1 MLSQLNKGV
10 KRCLRNDNQVLCFSI
25 VVVLTVLISMHLS
38 SPVVIKN
45 INNSC
50 TKCLFIILLGVS
62 LYYRSFMLTLAVL
75 LSMFFIS
82 SYVNAYHPVQGYS
95 DDSIFTQ
102 VGHIIENLENTEEN
116 TGKNTVQEMSAE
128 NTEENTDENTH
139 THTFP
144 THTHTDEE
152 KEETIEEMT
161 VEKDEKKS
169 TSKLENTFV
178 SLKDKIFKSLKE
190 VQDNVVPEDTK
201 KNNKHSPDIGIGEYC
216 AQGDLPD
223 SPSGFDP
230 NCMLTCETL

>member
-1 MLSQLNKGV
+1 MLSQLNKVV
-10 KRCLRNDNQVLCFSI
+10 KRFLKNDNQVLCFSI

-102 VGHIIENLENTEEN
+102 VGHIIENMDN
-116 TGKNTVQEMSAE
+116 KKK
-128 NTEENTDENTH
+128 
-139 THTFP
+139 
-144 THTHTDEE
+144 DEE
-152 KEETIEEMT
+152 KEEKDEKKEKKTIEKMK
-161 VEKDEKKS
+161 VEKDEEKK

-190 VQDNVVPEDTK
+190 IQDNVVPEDTK
-201 KNNKHSPDIGIGEYC
+201 KNNKQSPDIGIGEYC

>member
-102 VGHIIENLENTEEN
+102 VGHVIENMENTD
-116 TGKNTVQEMSAE
+116 QEMSAE
-128 NTEENTDENTH
+128 N
-139 THTFP
+139 
-144 THTHTDEE
+144 
-152 KEETIEEMT
+152 KE
-161 VEKDEKKS
+161 EKDEKKEKETIKKMKVEKDEEKK

-178 SLKDKIFKSLKE
+178 SLKDKIFNSLKE

-201 KNNKHSPDIGIGEYC
+201 QNNKHSPDIGIGEYC